1 MLSMQD
7 LQISCCSKKL
17 INPEKC
23 AKTDRKSRNSVSSRK
38 LTNDTGSDVANG
50 SKSTNLYR
58 KTYGGYVE
66 RVM

>member
-1 MLSMQD
+1 MQD
-7 LQISCCSKKL
+7 LQISCCSHKP

-23 AKTDRKSRNSVSSRK
+23 AQADQKSRNRVSF
-38 LTNDTGSDVANG
+38 DTGSDVTNG

-66 RVM
+66 KAM